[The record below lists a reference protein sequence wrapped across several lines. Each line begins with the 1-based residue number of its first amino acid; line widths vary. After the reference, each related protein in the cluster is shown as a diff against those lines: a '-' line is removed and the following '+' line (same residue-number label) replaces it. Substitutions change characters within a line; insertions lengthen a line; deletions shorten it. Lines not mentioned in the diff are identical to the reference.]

1 MLRKQLPIQGVQS
14 YDSGTAVVPSHRER
28 RAAHKHNVDGRY
40 SCTEPGLN
48 SILSGSRFRE
58 YHSHVERAI
67 IKAAAS
73 ASTQFSFV
81 APLLLFV
88 SPGKIS
94 VRLAFCEPTGAAHLS
109 FETRPFLSVESTEQ
123 PYDR

>member
-1 MLRKQLPIQGVQS
+1 MGWPLSPVIVRGVQR
-14 YDSGTAVVPSHRER
+14 T
-28 RAAHKHNVDGRY
+28 NTVDGRY

-73 ASTQFSFV
+73 ASITQFSFV

-94 VRLAFCEPTGAAHLS
+94 VRLAHCERTGAAHLS

-123 PYDR
+123 PHNR